1 MLRKRV
7 ICTAQLWQLKTVVVQ
22 VRFIFPAL
30 LLFNIAA
37 AAGLARLHQNRGKG
51 RREQLAWWAALAL
64 LAASAT
70 ASAGMAVVSWANY
83 PGGHALRRLHA
94 IVDAAPEAC
103 TLPSMHDLCSPWPA

>member
-51 RREQLAWWAALAL
+51 RREQLAWWGC
-64 LAASAT
+64 
-70 ASAGMAVVSWANY
+70 AGVARRQRYRQRRHGRRVVGEL
-83 PGGHALRRLHA
+83 PRRSR
-94 IVDAAPEAC
+94 
-103 TLPSMHDLCSPWPA
+103 TT